1 MAIGEAS
8 NWHVAFR
15 SLTTVSLSTYL
26 FTGGRALIVNTLSDK
41 SDSFFGEPAYWPAC
55 TQQARS
61 GLGFSVEKH
70 LTAKLSLILG
80 DLGRVLP
87 TTLPSDLSKFA
98 FEVLPTALAVE
109 PLTSQRTAK
118 T

>member
-1 MAIGEAS
+1 
-8 NWHVAFR
+8 
-15 SLTTVSLSTYL
+15 
-26 FTGGRALIVNTLSDK
+26 VNTLSDK

-61 GLGFSVEKH
+61 GLGFSVEKR
-70 LTAKLSLILG
+70 LTAKSSLMRG

-87 TTLPSDLSKFA
+87 TTVPSDLSKFA

-118 T
+118 NVMHPLDESSGPLT